1 MNKTI
6 LSGRVVREPEV
17 NTYGKGKDKGTVAR
31 ITVAVRDGKDADGVD
46 QAQFIRCVAFGKLA
60 EVIEKFTDKGQVVS
74 LCGRL
79 RNSSYEDEDG
89 VTRYNTDV
97 IIEDFDL
104 FGKSNANSE
113 EDKEDEEDEEKP
125 KKNKKN
131 TKKYH
136 R

>member
-6 LSGRVVREPEV
+6 LTGRVVREPEV

-31 ITVAVRDGKDADGVD
+31 ITIAVRDGKDAEGND

-60 EVIEKFTDKGQVVS
+60 EIIEKFTDKGQVVS
-74 LCGRL
+74 VCGRL

-97 IIEDFDL
+97 VIEDLDL
-104 FGKSNANSE
+104 FGRSSDNT
-113 EDKEDEEDEEKP
+113 DEEEEKP
-125 KKNKKN
+125 KKTN
-131 TKKYH
+131 KKYH